1 MDLFHKTTVHIILL
15 CYERRLSTTGANEFV
30 QCPSEQ
36 LHIIQS
42 HALEAGLKTANIVF
56 VSGEVMRHNMETG
69 NGISLHTT
77 LFFLG
82 FMHRINNSLSGIS
95 K

>member
-1 MDLFHKTTVHIILL
+1 MLWATIVNHWTKWV
-15 CYERRLSTTGANEFV
+15 CAVS
-30 QCPSEQ
+30 SEQ

-42 HALEAGLKTANIVF
+42 HALEAGLKTANIVL

-69 NGISLHTT
+69 NGISLYTT

-82 FMHRINNSLSGIS
+82 FMHHINNSLSGIS